1 MDVVRSRSPAWL
13 ADPIYLEQLSPR
25 ILGSLP
31 EYGPQSR
38 HRVDEFVARFSHVL
52 SSLAAICSRFL
63 PSGCFRWCCGDG
75 KSGIYGRRT
84 GACLIRSEEHTSE
97 LQSRQY
103 LVCRLLLE
111 KKKDTS

>member
-84 GACLIRSEEHTSE
+84 GACLILAASTSTCPMARSEEHKSE
-97 LQSRQY
+97 LQSRQ
-103 LVCRLLLE
+103 
-111 KKKDTS
+111 